1 MILLLICTLFCARL
15 FELLFPAFFG
25 QFGDMFSMAKKE
37 SEKDYKPAVT
47 ELANVHLRSYIMDEA
62 FLASFISLIPILI
75 FSYKTG
81 IIITSWFILF
91 YLITLIIM
99 TMIYSIVNLIKS
111 EKIVHKSY
119 HPNIYRS
126 LTVIIVFL
134 SFTKIYMAHI

>member
-15 FELLFPAFFG
+15 FELLFSAFFG
-25 QFGDMFSMAKKE
+25 QFGDMISMAKKE

-47 ELANVHLRSYIMDEA
+47 ELANVHLRSYIIDEA
-62 FLASFISLIPILI
+62 FLSSFISLIPILI